1 MVYYKTDDEIELV
14 RESSLLVG
22 KTLAEVAK
30 CIEPGIK
37 TEALNKIAEEFILDN
52 DAIPG
57 FLGYSGFPATLCI
70 SVNSEVVHG
79 IPGDRVLEDG
89 DIVSIDCGVLKNRFY
104 GDSAFTFAVG
114 DISDDLVQLLRT
126 TKESLYKGLEKAKV
140 GGRVGDIGHAVQTY
154 VEERGYTVVRELVG
168 HGLGKNLHEG
178 PEVPNYGK
186 QGKGLKLQKGL
197 VIAVEPMINMGK
209 KEIIQK
215 NDGWTIRT
223 KDDQS
228 SAHFEHS
235 LAINNGQPDILSTFE
250 DIEEVLKKKN
260 REY

>member
-1 MVYYKTDDEIELV
+1 
-14 RESSLLVG
+14 
-22 KTLAEVAK
+22 
-30 CIEPGIK
+30 
-37 TEALNKIAEEFILDN
+37 
-52 DAIPG
+52 
-57 FLGYSGFPATLCI
+57 
-70 SVNSEVVHG
+70 
-79 IPGDRVLEDG
+79 
-89 DIVSIDCGVLKNRFY
+89 LKNSFY

-215 NDGWTIRT
+215 TDGWTIKT
-223 KDDQS
+223 KDDQA

-235 LAINNGQPDILSTFE
+235 LAIGDGKPDVLSTFE
-250 DIEEVLKKKN
+250 YIEEVLKKKN
-260 REY
+260 REF